1 MSVQRALRQAMIMHH
16 AAGLQSPFLGA
27 HSSGE
32 RDTRMRT
39 EIELKSTPLAEGSL
53 RADVESAAVKLR
65 AAFRG
70 IFVGIDDGHL

>member
-1 MSVQRALRQAMIMHH
+1 MSVRRALRQAMIMHH